1 METNPNLDL
10 DGEGGA
16 GASSGRSLL
25 PKGSG
30 RFRRSSARCSLPK
43 GSDRFRRSLS
53 PVNSRSLLEGRDVR
67 DAVFPNK
74 LFDKAFGQPLPA
86 PVTPSLVPS
95 PAYIVRPNLPTP
107 SEPHGLNF
115 KFAPLVGDGKMQMD
129 VEGAPLVGDG
139 KMHMVVES
147 TPLVGDG
154 KMHMVVEEEMTT
166 ALAVHQPSSQR
177 SQRIIVIEMMADV
190 GSPSSPG
197 SPYSPSSPSSHRDAP
212 SVRFSS
218 RGIRN
223 HKMPQC
229 DIDGSDTEED
239 LYSSCEED
247 PYFNSLVDDF
257 IGAATS
263 TDLLASS
270 PEIDYMAANQSQ
282 SLFYAES
289 ALKHYNNND
298 ENKIKYELI
307 SAITSNAI
315 IDRSGYGHVNFV
327 AKGDLPDSVD
337 EFFFAEVR
345 WDIDSYVPVCMV
357 SLEGKEKSGG
367 YRDIE
372 VDYPRGGF
380 VGVPIDKKH
389 CYACGDGLKHP
400 EDGTLYESGHIASGS
415 YYD

>member
-10 DGEGGA
+10 DGEGGAGA

-74 LFDKAFGQPLPA
+74 LFDKAFGQPLP
-86 PVTPSLVPS
+86 
-95 PAYIVRPNLPTP
+95 
-107 SEPHGLNF
+107 
-115 KFAPLVGDGKMQMD
+115 APLVGDGKMQMD

-229 DIDGSDTEED
+229 DIDRSDTEED

-257 IGAATS
+257 IGAVTS

-380 VGVPIDKKH
+380 VGVPVDKNH

>member
-10 DGEGGA
+10 DGEGGAGA

-67 DAVFPNK
+67 DASARNAVSGTIARLHRAPQPADPFRATRIEFQVCPTCWRWEDANGCGGCPTCWRWE
-74 LFDKAFGQPLPA
+74 DAYGCGEYPTCWRWQDAYGCGGGNDNSSGCSSAFK
-86 PVTPSLVPS
+86 
-95 PAYIVRPNLPTP
+95 
-107 SEPHGLNF
+107 SE
-115 KFAPLVGDGKMQMD
+115 K
-129 VEGAPLVGDG
+129 
-139 KMHMVVES
+139 
-147 TPLVGDG
+147 
-154 KMHMVVEEEMTT
+154 
-166 ALAVHQPSSQR
+166 
-177 SQRIIVIEMMADV
+177 IIVIEMMADV

-229 DIDGSDTEED
+229 DIDRSDTEED

-380 VGVPIDKKH
+380 VGVPVDKNH

>member
-1 METNPNLDL
+1 M
-10 DGEGGA
+10 
-16 GASSGRSLL
+16 
-25 PKGSG
+25 
-30 RFRRSSARCSLPK
+30 
-43 GSDRFRRSLS
+43 
-53 PVNSRSLLEGRDVR
+53 
-67 DAVFPNK
+67 
-74 LFDKAFGQPLPA
+74 
-86 PVTPSLVPS
+86 
-95 PAYIVRPNLPTP
+95 
-107 SEPHGLNF
+107 H
-115 KFAPLVGDGKMQMD
+115 MD
-129 VEGAPLVGDG
+129 VKGA
-139 KMHMVVES
+139 
-147 TPLVGDG
+147 PLVGDG
-154 KMHMVVEEEMTT
+154 KMHMVVEEEMKTS
-166 ALAVHQPSSQR
+166 LAAHQPSSQ
-177 SQRIIVIEMMADV
+177 SQRVIGIEMMADV

-197 SPYSPSSPSSHRDAP
+197 SPYFPSSPSSHRDAL
-212 SVRFSS
+212 SVSFSS
-218 RGIRN
+218 RGVRN
-223 HKMPQC
+223 HKMLQC
-229 DIDGSDTEED
+229 DIDKSDTEED

-247 PYFNSLVDDF
+247 PCFNSLVDVF

-263 TDLLASS
+263 TGLLTSS

-298 ENKIKYELI
+298 ENKIKYEL
-307 SAITSNAI
+307 SSVITSNAI

-357 SLEGKEKSGG
+357 SLEGKEKVGG
-367 YRDIE
+367 YHEIE

-380 VGVPIDKKH
+380 VGVPVDKKH